1 MHNRKSRPGVS
12 RAAFETYST
21 CNLHLLGALH
31 AEDTD
36 LFRGTD
42 GLTTAGTGILAGAAG
57 LLLSGGI
64 VREVQSTGDSQL
76 VSPTLGG
83 TEGFERWGWLG
94 DGVSDL
100 GIIVNQEAPLFGFL
114 FEALVMVGIA
124 PAGVLNAV

>member
-1 MHNRKSRPGVS
+1 M
-12 RAAFETYST
+12 AYST

-31 AEDTD
+31 TEDTD

-83 TEGFERWGWLG
+83 TEGFECRGRLS
-94 DGVSDL
+94 DGVSNF
-100 GIIVNQEAPLFGFL
+100 GVIVNQKVPLFSFL

>member
-64 VREVQSTGDSQL
+64 VREVQNTGDSSLFRQRWAVQKDL
-76 VSPTLGG
+76 SAGAGWVMECPILG
-83 TEGFERWGWLG
+83 
-94 DGVSDL
+94 S
-100 GIIVNQEAPLFGFL
+100 
-114 FEALVMVGIA
+114 
-124 PAGVLNAV
+124 